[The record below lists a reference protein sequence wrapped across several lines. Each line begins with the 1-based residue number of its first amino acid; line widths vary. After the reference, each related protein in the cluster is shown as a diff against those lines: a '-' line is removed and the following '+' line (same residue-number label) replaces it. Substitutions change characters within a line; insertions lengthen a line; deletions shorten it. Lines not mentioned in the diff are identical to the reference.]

1 MGIEE
6 TTRRLNDLKERA
18 SLVSGE
24 ERIDKLKEQ
33 GYLTAEERVPL
44 LVDPGTFVEFNA
56 LAGPQPTEFGPNP
69 PCTEKAIAAL
79 EEHFGLLNKPIE

>member
-1 MGIEE
+1 MEE
-6 TTRRLNDLKERA
+6 MIRRLNDLKRRA
-18 SLVSGE
+18 SLGGGQ

-33 GYLTAEERVPL
+33 GYLTAEERVSL

-69 PCTEKAIAAL
+69 PYTEKAIAAL
-79 EEHFGLLNKPIE
+79 EEHFGLLNKSIE